1 MLVGQNIGP
10 MEVLMITL
18 FGMVVATIAVILMMF
33 FVMLLSR
40 IFSGLGKNA
49 AAQKAVP
56 GNGSLTNG
64 VLANTAIA
72 NNISEE
78 EIAAIT
84 AAVCAESGLLPGKF
98 RIVSISARQ

>member
-40 IFSGLGKNA
+40 IFSGLGKNP

-56 GNGSLTNG
+56 GNGSL
-64 VLANTAIA
+64 ANTAIA
-72 NNISEE
+72 NSISEE

-98 RIVSISARQ
+98 RIVSINGRQ